1 MGRRRGGAEAG
12 GWRAYA
18 APQEE
23 ERARRRER
31 VRAFPSSKEGRKE
44 GRPRLLGRRI
54 SQLEL
59 SGDGEGADQFGQRS
73 RIKLLLLLLLLRS
86 IDQLLVSESASA
98 PSFAS
103 RQKSR
108 LLFSSDALFSLVS
121 LFSLDFF

>member
-1 MGRRRGGAEAG
+1 
-12 GWRAYA
+12 
-18 APQEE
+18 
-23 ERARRRER
+23 
-31 VRAFPSSKEGRKE
+31 VRAFPSSKEGRKA

-103 RQKSR
+103 RQNLVYFFLLMLSSR
-108 LLFSSDALFSLVS
+108 SVLFSHSIFLQNK
-121 LFSLDFF
+121 